1 MMSANTNEGI
11 RIRCDYP
18 GGNVKVASID
28 EARGVV
34 EVAPDMRDSSGRWFH
49 WDFTVSG
56 AAGRTLHFRFPD
68 GFEYLS
74 SLGPAVRPGGGAAW
88 GWLHADGTRHE
99 PANAFDYTLD
109 PGEDETRFAV
119 SIPYSQRDWDAF
131 LASLGRRPD
140 VRPGVLCR
148 SQGGRR
154 DTELLRIPCAGAPA
168 SWLFVFIAR
177 QHACE
182 TSASPV
188 LEGVVQGALAD
199 TPEGRWVRENADCL
213 FVPFMDKDGV
223 EDGDQGKNRIPHDHN
238 RDYAAGRY
246 ASVRALKTLVGEAS
260 CGRRLVFLDL
270 HSPHVR
276 SLPHCPEQDQ
286 VFSFG
291 SANPVLDANW
301 NRFRRH
307 WADAQRGGAL
317 AYDGSF
323 DIHAG
328 EGYDKQCAEDLA
340 HGLMSARDWAQ
351 TLPGC
356 FLATTCEFGYSLCG
370 GVFSFAAAREL
381 GRNLLRAVQRTATE
395 APFRQ
400 PDP

>member
-1 MMSANTNEGI
+1 MKSANTDEGI

-18 GGNVKVASID
+18 GGNVEVISID
-28 EARGVV
+28 VARGVV
-34 EVAPDMRDSSGRWFH
+34 EV
-49 WDFTVSG
+49 
-56 AAGRTLHFRFPD
+56 
-68 GFEYLS
+68 
-74 SLGPAVRPGGGAAW
+74 GPAVRPGGGAAW
-88 GWLHADGTRHE
+88 SWLHADGARHE
-99 PANAFDYTLD
+99 PANAFDYTFA

-131 LASLGRRPD
+131 LASLGRRSD

-238 RDYAAGRY
+238 RDYAAGR
-246 ASVRALKTLVGEAS
+246 S
-260 CGRRLVFLDL
+260 
-270 HSPHVR
+270 
-276 SLPHCPEQDQ
+276 
-286 VFSFG
+286 
-291 SANPVLDANW
+291 
-301 NRFRRH
+301 RH
-307 WADAQRGGAL
+307 L
-317 AYDGSF
+317 
-323 DIHAG
+323 
-328 EGYDKQCAEDLA
+328 
-340 HGLMSARDWAQ
+340 
-351 TLPGC
+351 
-356 FLATTCEFGYSLCG
+356 
-370 GVFSFAAAREL
+370 
-381 GRNLLRAVQRTATE
+381 
-395 APFRQ
+395 
-400 PDP
+400 